1 MQLFSNILGEGPQ
14 ILIIMHGLFG
24 MSDNWQSLGKKW
36 SAHFQVH
43 MLDMRNHGRSPH
55 AEEFSYEAMADDLLG
70 YLDEHNIESA
80 HILGHSMGGKVA
92 MLFAVLNPSRCLS
105 LIVAD
110 IAPKAYPPHHQDVIE
125 ALENLNLGHIS
136 SRGEANEQFGPKLE
150 LGVRQFLLKSLYWR
164 EKGSLDWRF
173 NLSVIA
179 REIQKVGEALAPN
192 AYYDAPTL
200 FLRGGDSWY
209 IKDED
214 MDEIEMHFPQAELIT
229 IPNAGH
235 WLHAQQ
241 PQLFFEEVSEFLARQ

>member
-1 MQLFSNILGEGPQ
+1 
-14 ILIIMHGLFG
+14 
-24 MSDNWQSLGKKW
+24 
-36 SAHFQVH
+36 
-43 MLDMRNHGRSPH
+43 
-55 AEEFSYEAMADDLLG
+55 
-70 YLDEHNIESA
+70 
-80 HILGHSMGGKVA
+80 
-92 MLFAVLNPSRCLS
+92 
-105 LIVAD
+105 
-110 IAPKAYPPHHQDVIE
+110 
-125 ALENLNLGHIS
+125 
-136 SRGEANEQFGPKLE
+136 
-150 LGVRQFLLKSLYWR
+150 
-164 EKGSLDWRF
+164 LDWRF